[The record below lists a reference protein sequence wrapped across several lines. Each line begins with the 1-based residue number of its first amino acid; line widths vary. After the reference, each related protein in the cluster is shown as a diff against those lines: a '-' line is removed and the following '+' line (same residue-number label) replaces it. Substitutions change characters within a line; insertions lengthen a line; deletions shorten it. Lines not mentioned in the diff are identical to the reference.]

1 MVKENNVN
9 INITGKTNSFDKAVD
24 KTGKS
29 LDNLKKR
36 SEGLKKLVKAS
47 TITSGLN
54 AATDLIG
61 KAVAAVNELT
71 DAFNEQKAAETA
83 LEQAAANNPYM
94 NGESVSRLKE
104 FAAQMQQ
111 ATGVADNELL
121 PMLAQLTAAGRT
133 EAESM
138 AVVRAALD
146 MAASGAMS
154 FDSAARNL
162 AKTYSGLA
170 GELGETLPQVRALT
184 AEQLKS
190 GEAVK
195 IISELYGGMAESVAE
210 SAGGQ
215 KKLSN
220 AIQSAKEEIGAM
232 FSRGTEGARNFFAGL
247 VQGWADA
254 RRAKREYEEA
264 QESEI
269 RETESAYERARAGE
283 TNAKLEHV
291 RNTIKN
297 LQEQAEGLK
306 KQREEFAKSMVNLA
320 TVNPDEI
327 KGMSMEEA
335 WDAQLKKYISDINF
349 GKEHLEAI
357 AELEKEIAAQKEIAA
372 AYQEQI
378 TAEQE
383 KQTQA
388 AEEAARAAAK
398 AEADAKALKAI
409 RHYREKVAA
418 AEEEIRIRRE
428 LGEEITRTA
437 ELEEMAG
444 VKTQAALE
452 MIREAGGN
460 ITTENSFFKAIQEDI
475 AGNAAELAELESAAE
490 AARSLKERIA
500 GFLESIDGA
509 SGKTELPEW
518 KQISDGVVSLSEELA
533 ALADSLPET
542 DVEEI
547 RGKIAEIRA
556 SLLGG
561 DDDEETQPL
570 SAQLLAEAEA
580 IAKEAADLELKAKE
594 AALEG
599 KLDLERE
606 YLATVEELYSL
617 SNQKILEADE
627 EKRNE
632 SLSKWQQGLEEAA
645 KVVGQLSEI
654 IDGATAIFQEA
665 AEMRLQKELADLDAA
680 YENGTISEEEYTRKT
695 TEAKKKAAKEEYKI
709 KMWQWT
715 ASIAEATANIAAGV
729 IQALASS
736 APPMSYVYAGL
747 TGAAGAVQIAS
758 LIAAKPIPP
767 SFATGGIVGGSSY
780 YGDRVQANLNSRE
793 MVLNMG
799 QQKNLFDAINTG
811 NMGGGAVNV
820 VVNNSASNLVT
831 AEPKITRGQIELMID
846 ARVNESM
853 RKGRYSSSMTQAQQA
868 AGGKYFGI

>member
-1 MVKENNVN
+1 MAKKGIDIPIRADNSDVNKKIKE
-9 INITGKTNSFDKAVD
+9 TTSLLDKM
-24 KTGKS
+24 KKS
-29 LDNLKKR
+29 R
-36 SEGLKKLVKAS
+36 AIEGLAKAGA
-47 TITSGLN
+47 TLSG
-54 AATDLIG
+54 AKAGFDMVSG
-61 KAVAAVNELT
+61 AVSAAVAAVNELSE
-71 DAFNEQKAAETA
+71 AFNEQKAAETA

-104 FAAQMQQ
+104 FATQMQQ

-121 PMLAQLTAAGRT
+121 PMLAQLSAAGRT

-220 AIQSAKEEIGAM
+220 AIRSAKEEIGAM
-232 FSRGTEGARNFFAGL
+232 FSRGTNGAQNFFAGL

-269 RETESAYERARAGE
+269 QEIESAYERARAGE
-283 TNAKLEHV
+283 TDAKLEHV
-291 RNTIKN
+291 QNTIKN
-297 LQEQAEGLK
+297 LQKQAEGLK

-320 TVNPDEI
+320 TVNPDEF

-357 AELEKEIAAQKEIAA
+357 SDLEKEIAIQKEIAA

-383 KQTQA
+383 KQAQA
-388 AEEAARAAAK
+388 AEEAARAVAR
-398 AEADAKALKAI
+398 AEADAAALEAI
-409 RHYREKVAA
+409 RRYREKVAA
-418 AEEEIRIRRE
+418 AEEEIRVRRE

-452 MIREAGGN
+452 MIQEAGGN
-460 ITTENSFFKAIQEDI
+460 ITTENSFFKTVQQDI
-475 AGNAAELAELESAAE
+475 AGMVAELTELENAAAAAE
-490 AARSLKERIA
+490 ALEERIA
-500 GFLESIDGA
+500 GLEDLIGEVPGA
-509 SGKTELPEW
+509 GVPEW
-518 KQISDGVVSLSEELA
+518 RALSDVIVAIAAQFDALKNSLSPEEAERIAGQIQRAKEQLA
-533 ALADSLPET
+533 LSAEEPATEWDALA
-542 DVEEI
+542 EEAQAQ
-547 RGKIAEIRA
+547 AERA
-556 SLLGG
+556 GEL
-561 DDDEETQPL
+561 EVM
-570 SAQLLAEAEA
+570 
-580 IAKEAADLELKAKE
+580 AKQAAD
-594 AALEG
+594 EG
-599 KLDLERE
+599 KLDLEKA
-606 YLATVEELYSL
+606 Y
-617 SNQKILEADE
+617 
-627 EKRNE
+627 
-632 SLSKWQQGLEEAA
+632 LEEAA
-645 KVVGQLSEI
+645 RLRDAAREKEKQ
-654 IDGATAIFQEA
+654 A
-665 AEMRLQKELADLDAA
+665 AEMAAAADAELWHNRISTAAGYVNDLVGTVSEACDLMSDTQDNLLSATLAELETA
-680 YENGTISEEEYTRKT
+680 YLKGEMDEEEYNRKVSQ
-695 TEAKKKAAKEEYKI
+695 AKKDAAKEQYKI
-709 KMWQWT
+709 QMWQWS
-715 ASIAEATANIAAGV
+715 AGIAQVLANIAVGISEAIKLGPAGIV
-729 IQALASS
+729 SS
-736 APPMSYVYAGL
+736 ALVA
-747 TGAAGAVQIAS
+747 AAGAVQLAS
-758 LIAAKPIPP
+758 AIAAKPIPP
-767 SFATGGIVGGSSY
+767 SFATGGIVGGNSY
-780 YGDRVQANLNSRE
+780 HGDRVQANLNSRE

-799 QQKNLFDAINTG
+799 QQKNLFDAINAG

-820 VVNNSASNLVT
+820 VVNNSASNLVM
-831 AEPKITRGQIELMID
+831 AEPVITKERIEIMID
-846 ARVNESM
+846 ARVNASL
-853 RKGRYSSSMTQAQQA
+853 RAGRYDSALTAQERGQN
-868 AGGKYFGI
+868 GNFFGI

>member
-36 SEGLKKLVKAS
+36 SEGLKKLVEAS

-54 AATDLIG
+54 AATDFIG

-220 AIQSAKEEIGAM
+220 AILSAKEEIGAM
-232 FSRGTEGARNFFAGL
+232 FSRGTKGARNFFAGL

-335 WDAQLKKYISDINF
+335 WDAQLKKYTSDINF

-357 AELEKEIAAQKEIAA
+357 AELEKEIAVQKELAA

-383 KQTQA
+383 KQAQA
-388 AEEAARAAAK
+388 AEEAARAAAR
-398 AEADAKALKAI
+398 AEADAAALEAI
-409 RHYREKVAA
+409 RHYKEKVAA

-475 AGNAAELAELESAAE
+475 ADMVAEQAELESAAE

-500 GFLESIDGA
+500 GLEGLIGEVP
-509 SGKTELPEW
+509 GTGVPEW
-518 KQISDGVVSLSEELA
+518 RALSDVLVAVDAQFDALKTSLSPEEAERIAGQIQRAKEQLA
-533 ALADSLPET
+533 LSAEEPATEWDALA
-542 DVEEI
+542 EEAQAQ
-547 RGKIAEIRA
+547 AERA
-556 SLLGG
+556 GELELM
-561 DDDEETQPL
+561 
-570 SAQLLAEAEA
+570 
-580 IAKEAADLELKAKE
+580 AKQAAD
-594 AALEG
+594 EG
-599 KLDLERE
+599 KLNLEKA
-606 YLATVEELYSL
+606 Y
-617 SNQKILEADE
+617 
-627 EKRNE
+627 
-632 SLSKWQQGLEEAA
+632 LEEAGRLRDA
-645 KVVGQLSEI
+645 AREKEKQ
-654 IDGATAIFQEA
+654 A
-665 AEMRLQKELADLDAA
+665 AEMAAAADAELWHNRISTAAGYVNDLVGTVSEACDLMSDTQDNLLSARLAELETA
-680 YENGTISEEEYTRKT
+680 YLKGEMDEEEYNRKVSQ
-695 TEAKKKAAKEEYKI
+695 AKKDAAQEQYKI
-709 KMWQWT
+709 QMWQWSAGIAQVLANT
-715 ASIAEATANIAAGV
+715 AVGISEAVKLGPVGIVSG
-729 IQALASS
+729 ALVA
-736 APPMSYVYAGL
+736 
-747 TGAAGAVQIAS
+747 AAGAVQLAS
-758 LIAAKPIPP
+758 AIAAKPIPP
-767 SFATGGIVGGSSY
+767 SFATGGIVGGNSY
-780 YGDRVQANLNSRE
+780 HGDRVQANLNSRE

-799 QQKNLFDAINTG
+799 QQKNLFDAINAG
-811 NMGGGAVNV
+811 SIGGGAVNV
-820 VVNNSASNLVT
+820 VVNNSASNVVT
-831 AEPKITRGQIELMID
+831 AEPVITKDRIEIMID
-846 ARVNESM
+846 ARVNASL
-853 RKGRYSSSMTQAQQA
+853 RAGRYDSALTAQERA
-868 AGGKYFGI
+868 RNGNFYGI

>member
-36 SEGLKKLVKAS
+36 SEGLKKLVEAS

-54 AATDLIG
+54 AATDFIG

-162 AKTYSGLA
+162 AKTYSWLA

-220 AIQSAKEEIGAM
+220 AIRSAKEEIGAM

-269 RETESAYERARAGE
+269 REIESVYERARAGE
-283 TNAKLEHV
+283 TAAKLEHV

-306 KQREEFAKSMVNLA
+306 KQREEFAKSRVNLA

-357 AELEKEIAAQKEIAA
+357 AELEKEIAAQKEIEA

-383 KQTQA
+383 KQAQA

-437 ELEEMAG
+437 ELEEMSG

-452 MIREAGGN
+452 MIQEAGGN

-475 AGNAAELAELESAAE
+475 AGMVAELAELESAAE

-500 GFLESIDGA
+500 GLEGLIGEVP
-509 SGKTELPEW
+509 GTGVPEW
-518 KQISDGVVSLSEELA
+518 RALSDVLVAVAAQFDALKTSLSPEEAERIAGQIQRAKEQLA
-533 ALADSLPET
+533 LSAEEPATEWDALA
-542 DVEEI
+542 EEAQAQ
-547 RGKIAEIRA
+547 AERA
-556 SLLGG
+556 GEL
-561 DDDEETQPL
+561 EVM
-570 SAQLLAEAEA
+570 
-580 IAKEAADLELKAKE
+580 AKQAAD
-594 AALEG
+594 EG
-599 KLDLERE
+599 KLNLEKA
-606 YLATVEELYSL
+606 Y
-617 SNQKILEADE
+617 
-627 EKRNE
+627 
-632 SLSKWQQGLEEAA
+632 LEEAGRLRDA
-645 KVVGQLSEI
+645 AREKEKQ
-654 IDGATAIFQEA
+654 A
-665 AEMRLQKELADLDAA
+665 AEMAAAADAELWHDRISTAAGCINDLVGTVSEACDLMSDTQDNLLSARLAELETA
-680 YENGTISEEEYTRKT
+680 YLKGEMDEEEYNRKVSQ
-695 TEAKKKAAKEEYKI
+695 AKKDAAKEQYKI
-709 KMWQWT
+709 QMWQWSAGIAQVLANT
-715 ASIAEATANIAAGV
+715 AVGISEAVKLGPAGIVSTALVA
-729 IQALASS
+729 
-736 APPMSYVYAGL
+736 
-747 TGAAGAVQIAS
+747 AAGAVQLAS
-758 LIAAKPIPP
+758 AIAAKPIPP

-799 QQKNLFDAINTG
+799 QQKNLFDAINAG

-820 VVNNSASNLVT
+820 VVNNSASNVVT
-831 AEPKITRGQIELMID
+831 AEPVITKDRIEIMID
-846 ARVNESM
+846 ARVNASL
-853 RKGRYSSSMTQAQQA
+853 RAGRYDSALTAQERA
-868 AGGKYFGI
+868 RNGNFYGI